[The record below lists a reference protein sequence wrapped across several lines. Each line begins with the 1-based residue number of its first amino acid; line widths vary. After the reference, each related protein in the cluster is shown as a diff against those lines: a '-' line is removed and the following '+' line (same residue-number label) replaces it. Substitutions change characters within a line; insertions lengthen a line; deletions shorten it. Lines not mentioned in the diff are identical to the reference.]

1 MCKYPDW
8 TLHLVGKDF
17 QDEYSNMLKYKVSNN
32 DSLTTNVFFYGSI
45 QDVAHIINQS
55 TIGVLSSKSEGLPL
69 SLLEYGFYSLPV
81 IITDVGE
88 YKDIVKNKET
98 GLVVPSQ
105 NANLLASA
113 IINLIQDDSLR
124 ETIKYNLKKVIANN
138 YTEKTNIESL
148 LKVYN

>member
-1 MCKYPDW
+1 M
-8 TLHLVGKDF
+8 
-17 QDEYSNMLKYKVSNN
+17 
-32 DSLTTNVFFYGSI
+32 
-45 QDVAHIINQS
+45 
-55 TIGVLSSKSEGLPL
+55 
-69 SLLEYGFYSLPV
+69 PV